1 MDFLFFKPILGYF
14 DGFIKYYDILNVSG
28 LMENSVFYKLNRNF
42 EGGTAMRAWEPVEIS
57 VNRIDV
63 DDIITTS
70 FGSLD
75 TPGVG
80 GGDLISGSDSNDKM
94 SGVKD

>member
-1 MDFLFFKPILGYF
+1 
-14 DGFIKYYDILNVSG
+14 
-28 LMENSVFYKLNRNF
+28 
-42 EGGTAMRAWEPVEIS
+42 MRAWEPVEIS

-80 GGDLISGSDSNDKM
+80 GGDLISGSDSNDKT